1 MSEAP
6 RSVPCI
12 ESKHSM
18 KVTSRFWCAWSGSS
32 HKAFIVSP
40 TLFNLSPYLTP
51 VSISGLSTGVP
62 DLLLP
67 HPLPSRTLWS
77 LVPSSAPGIV
87 REARALSVQA
97 QRTRCPAHGWLGPG
111 GDWSMNN
118 RPCPLSLEGDKRWR
132 CASPRLDTGLPCLG
146 AGQAWAK
153 QAV

>member
-1 MSEAP
+1 MSAAP
-6 RSVPCI
+6 KNAS
-12 ESKHSM
+12 SLTTHGDHSLSQLVRM
-18 KVTSRFWCAWSGSS
+18 GRYSLPDPQTGLLSIAQTFSALSCVGSS
-32 HKAFIVSP
+32 RKAFLVSP

-62 DLLLP
+62 DLLIFWRLPP

-97 QRTRCPAHGWLGPG
+97 QRTRCPVHGWLGPG

-118 RPCPLSLEGDKRWR
+118 RPC
-132 CASPRLDTGLPCLG
+132 
-146 AGQAWAK
+146 
-153 QAV
+153 